1 MKKFLIAGTSL
12 AAVAAAGSAG
22 AVDVTLGGSINM
34 GIDFGLGKNNGN
46 LVVGEAF
53 NEVSL
58 SINAAHT
65 TDGGLAFGGGFTMG
79 AATELEFAP
88 YTDGGAKFAARM
100 TVDGRTN
107 IAANLW
113 NVSGGGSVAADN
125 VVSVKINSDWLGID
139 QEQEAFTLALGSF
152 TSSNICKL
160 AGRGTVLGADDVG
173 TGLYAANPAGA
184 YTGALAATAAGA
196 RGANVRLNAA
206 NAQYLP
212 AGQLFGTLSTF
223 VNAGASITNT
233 SNGNFGG
240 TGDIGVL
247 TTTRGASAAI
257 TAGNGLTASGDALKE
272 TMSATYAGTANDT
285 DLQSFVVAAYSKAAV
300 NVDGDDSYDVLSAAV
315 YAGPFMEVMIASSE
329 SVKMVV
335 GAACLTGN
343 DSSATAF
350 FLDNADNVLTVS
362 DASIYIEGGF
372 GRLTLQSGDYAGGVS
387 AIAGAGD
394 VADIDAGGL
403 VVVAQGLGLMG
414 ANPYLAMD
422 LAAGDSLSDLEVITG
437 GTMDLGGVSAGF
449 DMVLG
454 NGADLLSISAWDL
467 GMAYDMGDLSLG
479 FATDST
485 SDWGLSASMAIA
497 GFGVNA
503 VFGSSSAGAHEKSGI
518 TYSVTASTALNGFG
532 LSIGFDED
540 LEPTIGVD
548 YDLGGLNLYAG
559 YDADEEGGSIGA
571 TLSF

>member
-34 GIDFGLGKNNGN
+34 GIDFGLGKNKGN

-152 TSSNICKL
+152 ASSNICKL
-160 AGRGTVLGADDVG
+160 AGRGDARGAETSASVITAFG
-173 TGLYAANPAGA
+173 ALWSANPAG
-184 YTGALAATAAGA
+184 TNVGTAATTPVTLKPAISASRPLGSLA
-196 RGANVRLNAA
+196 SADDE
-206 NAQYLP
+206 YLP
-212 AGQLFGTLSTF
+212 AGQLFNVVTATSF
-223 VNAGASITNT
+223 ENATVTIGSATSNAASI
-233 SNGNFGG
+233 S
-240 TGDIGVL
+240 
-247 TTTRGASAAI
+247 TTRGANAIVTGIDTVGVSASSDGTYVQAI
-257 TAGNGLTASGDALKE
+257 
-272 TMSATYAGTANDT
+272 
-285 DLQSFVVAAYSKAAV
+285 VAASKAAV
-300 NVDGDDSYDVLSAAV
+300 DVDGDGVTDVTSAAV
-315 YAGPFMEVMIASSE
+315 FAGPFMEVKMASSE
-329 SVKMVV
+329 TKMVV
-335 GAACLTGN
+335 GAACLEGN
-343 DSSATAF
+343 DSSATVF
-350 FLDNADNVLTVS
+350 YLDNADNVLTVS

-394 VADIDAGGL
+394 AADIDAGGL

-532 LSIGFDED
+532 LAIGFDQD

>member
-34 GIDFGLGKNNGN
+34 GIDFGLGKSNGN

-113 NVSGGGSVAADN
+113 NVSGGASVAADN

-152 TSSNICKL
+152 ASSNICKL
-160 AGRGTVLGADDVG
+160 AGRGEARDAATTSSVYSVFGA
-173 TGLYAANPAGA
+173 LWSANPAG
-184 YTGALAATAAGA
+184 TNVGTAAPTAPIAPRADEQQPLGS
-196 RGANVRLNAA
+196 AA
-206 NAQYLP
+206 DADGGYLP
-212 AGQLFGTLSTF
+212 AGQLFNVVTATGLERT
-223 VNAGASITNT
+223 NATIASGSASPASI
-233 SNGNFGG
+233 S
-240 TGDIGVL
+240 
-247 TTTRGASAAI
+247 TTRGAQAVVTGTDTVGVSASSDGVYVQAI
-257 TAGNGLTASGDALKE
+257 
-272 TMSATYAGTANDT
+272 
-285 DLQSFVVAAYSKAAV
+285 VAASKAAV
-300 NVDGDDSYDVLSAAV
+300 DVDGDGVNDVTSAAV
-315 YAGPFMEVMIASSE
+315 FAGPFMEVMMASSE
-329 SVKMVV
+329 TKMVV
-335 GAACLTGN
+335 GAACLEGN

-350 FLDNADNVLTVS
+350 YLDNADNVLTVS

-394 VADIDAGGL
+394 VADIDANGL

-479 FATDST
+479 FATDSE

-503 VFGSSSAGAHEKSGI
+503 VFGSSTAGAHEKSGI

-532 LSIGFDED
+532 LAIGFDED

>member
-1 MKKFLIAGTSL
+1 MSTTRG
-12 AAVAAAGSAG
+12 AVAQIS
-22 AVDVTLGGSINM
+22 
-34 GIDFGLGKNNGN
+34 NGN
-46 LVVGEAF
+46 
-53 NEVSL
+53 
-58 SINAAHT
+58 
-65 TDGGLAFGGGFTMG
+65 GLNPT
-79 AATELEFAP
+79 AT
-88 YTDGGAKFAARM
+88 AK
-100 TVDGRTN
+100 
-107 IAANLW
+107 
-113 NVSGGGSVAADN
+113 
-125 VVSVKINSDWLGID
+125 
-139 QEQEAFTLALGSF
+139 
-152 TSSNICKL
+152 TSS
-160 AGRGTVLGADDVG
+160 TVTVATD
-173 TGLYAANPAGA
+173 
-184 YTGALAATAAGA
+184 LAATASSTRYMTVTKA
-196 RGANVRLNAA
+196 RV
-206 NAQYLP
+206 
-212 AGQLFGTLSTF
+212 
-223 VNAGASITNT
+223 
-233 SNGNFGG
+233 
-240 TGDIGVL
+240 D
-247 TTTRGASAAI
+247 
-257 TAGNGLTASGDALKE
+257 
-272 TMSATYAGTANDT
+272 
-285 DLQSFVVAAYSKAAV
+285 
-300 NVDGDDSYDVLSAAV
+300 VDGDDSFDVASAAV
-315 YAGPFMEVMIASSE
+315 YVGPFMEVMMASSE
-329 SVKMVV
+329 TKMVV
-335 GAACLTGN
+335 GAACLEGN

-350 FLDNADNVLTVS
+350 YLDNADNVLTVS

-394 VADIDAGGL
+394 VADIDANGL

-479 FATDST
+479 FATDSE

-503 VFGSSSAGAHEKSGI
+503 VFGSSTAGAHEKSGI

-532 LSIGFDED
+532 LAIGFDED

>member
-1 MKKFLIAGTSL
+1 MKMFLIAGSSL

-34 GIDFGLGKNNGN
+34 GVEFGLGKNAND
-46 LVVGEAF
+46 LAFSDAF

-58 SINAAHT
+58 SIAAAHT
-65 TDGGLAFGGGFTMG
+65 TDGGLSFGGAFTMG
-79 AATELEFAP
+79 TAASIEFAP
-88 YTDGGAKFAARM
+88 YTGSDGKYLAKR

-107 IAANLW
+107 INANLW
-113 NVSGGGSVAADN
+113 NVSGGGAVASAN

-139 QEQEAFTLALGSF
+139 QQQVEYTLALGSF

-160 AGRGTVLGADDVG
+160 AGRGDVTDGGQSYGGLYTADPSGRYVGTKSAVSAITDADD
-173 TGLYAANPAGA
+173 L
-184 YTGALAATAAGA
+184 ALASADSE
-196 RGANVRLNAA
+196 
-206 NAQYLP
+206 YLP
-212 AGQLFGTLSTF
+212 AGQFFQINSTTVAAATTTAVESNTFSGDYNTL
-223 VNAGASITNT
+223 A
-233 SNGNFGG
+233 
-240 TGDIGVL
+240 
-247 TTTRGASAAI
+247 TTRGAKAHI
-257 TAGNGLTASGDALKE
+257 TAGEGTANGVTATNTQTLN
-272 TMSATYAGTANDT
+272 ATYAGAASGDTAT
-285 DLQSFVVAAYSKAAV
+285 VVIEAYSKAAV
-300 NVDGDDSYDVLSAAV
+300 DVDGDGTYDVLSAAV
-315 YAGPFMEVMIASSE
+315 YAGPFMEVMMASSE
-329 SVKMVV
+329 TKMVV
-335 GAACLTGN
+335 GAACLSGN

-350 FLDNADNVLTVS
+350 FMNNASDVMTVS
-362 DASIYIEGGF
+362 NASIYIDGGF
-372 GRLTLQSGDYAGGVS
+372 GRLSLQSGDYAGGVS

-394 VADIDAGGL
+394 VADIDADGL

-479 FATDST
+479 FATDSD

-503 VFGSSSAGAHEKSGI
+503 VFGSSTAGAHEKSGI

>member
-1 MKKFLIAGTSL
+1 MR
-12 AAVAAAGSAG
+12 
-22 AVDVTLGGSINM
+22 VDV
-34 GIDFGLGKNNGN
+34 
-46 LVVGEAF
+46 
-53 NEVSL
+53 
-58 SINAAHT
+58 
-65 TDGGLAFGGGFTMG
+65 DG
-79 AATELEFAP
+79 
-88 YTDGGAKFAARM
+88 DG
-100 TVDGRTN
+100 TY
-107 IAANLW
+107 
-113 NVSGGGSVAADN
+113 
-125 VVSVKINSDWLGID
+125 
-139 QEQEAFTLALGSF
+139 
-152 TSSNICKL
+152 
-160 AGRGTVLGADDVG
+160 DV
-173 TGLYAANPAGA
+173 
-184 YTGALAATAAGA
+184 
-196 RGANVRLNAA
+196 
-206 NAQYLP
+206 
-212 AGQLFGTLSTF
+212 
-223 VNAGASITNT
+223 
-233 SNGNFGG
+233 
-240 TGDIGVL
+240 
-247 TTTRGASAAI
+247 ASAAV
-257 TAGNGLTASGDALKE
+257 
-272 TMSATYAGTANDT
+272 
-285 DLQSFVVAAYSKAAV
+285 F
-300 NVDGDDSYDVLSAAV
+300 
-315 YAGPFMEVMIASSE
+315 AGPFMEVMMASSE
-329 SVKMVV
+329 TKMVV
-335 GAACLTGN
+335 GAACLEGN

-350 FLDNADNVLTVS
+350 YLDNADNVLTVS

-394 VADIDAGGL
+394 VADIDANGL

-479 FATDST
+479 FATDSD

-503 VFGSSSAGAHEKSGI
+503 VFGSSTAGAHEKSGI

-532 LSIGFDED
+532 LAIGFDED